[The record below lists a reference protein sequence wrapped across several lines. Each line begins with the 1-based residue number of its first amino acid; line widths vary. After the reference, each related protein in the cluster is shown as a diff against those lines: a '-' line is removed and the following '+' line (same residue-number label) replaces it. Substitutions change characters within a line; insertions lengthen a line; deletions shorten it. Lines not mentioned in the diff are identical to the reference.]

1 MIDSFV
7 TQCPQCHTSF
17 RVSRAQL
24 GIAHGAVR
32 CGACLHVFNA
42 AQQLLSEQPTLVKTA
57 PATAAQPASTPVA
70 AKPAAIVEPAHPRTA
85 EARSAPT
92 PTPTP
97 TPSIAAQATPAGK
110 QPSETLWI
118 HDDLDL
124 DDIDLDEALAQLEE
138 QEQQLSQEFLA
149 IERAPLPAES
159 FLAAHTANKAYDED
173 WAEKLI
179 SNEPAIA
186 RPAPAPII
194 RQLPAAAIPQ
204 PPASPPSVEPMA
216 EPEPELESEPE
227 STAAAKQSTATI
239 LSEPLN
245 AGTYSFLTDS
255 AALELTDD
263 DQPKPYSV
271 PDFTPLEAERDEPK
285 IDDTATAD
293 EQAADQDQDIGDAQ
307 YAPLRQEPELRNEG
321 LLNLA
326 QEPLQLDW
334 REQKKPWGR
343 KLAWLLINL
352 LALLALAGQY
362 ISYHFAEL
370 ARQDQY
376 RPWFAELCPE
386 LGCTLPSKVEIAL
399 IKSSNLVVRSH
410 PDFNGALVVDAI
422 LYNRAAFSQPFPLL
436 ELRFADQTGKL
447 LASRRFKPSEYL
459 AGELAGQD
467 EMPPQTPI
475 HISLD
480 ILDPGAK
487 AVNYSLNFHSP
498 E

>member
-42 AQQLLSEQPTLVKTA
+42 AQQLLSEQPALVKAAQALSVQPTTNLSAA
-57 PATAAQPASTPVA
+57 PVSSATA
-70 AKPAAIVEPAHPRTA
+70 
-85 EARSAPT
+85 
-92 PTPTP
+92 TP
-97 TPSIAAQATPAGK
+97 TPSASPNYAASRIPAASPAPAQATPAGK

-124 DDIDLDEALAQLEE
+124 DDIDLDEALAQLEA
-138 QEQQLSQEFLA
+138 QEQQFSQEFIAL
-149 IERAPLPAES
+149 ERAPLPAER
-159 FLAAHTANKAYDED
+159 FLNAREPIKAYDEE

-179 SNEPAIA
+179 NNQPSPVRPEPA
-186 RPAPAPII
+186 PVI
-194 RQLPAAAIPQ
+194 RQLPAAVAPTQ
-204 PPASPPSVEPMA
+204 PPASTA
-216 EPEPELESEPE
+216 EPEQPAANQQLP
-227 STAAAKQSTATI
+227 AAAPAPTVIT
-239 LSEPLN
+239 EPLV
-245 AGTYSFLTDS
+245 AGTYAFLTDS
-255 AALELTDD
+255 GSLELSSA
-263 DQPKPYSV
+263 DQPQAYSP
-271 PDFTPLEAERDEPK
+271 PDFTPLHDERDEPTL
-285 IDDTATAD
+285 DEHAEPDEQTPEQSPNEAD
-293 EQAADQDQDIGDAQ
+293 EADEDINDAQ
-307 YAPLRQEPELRNEG
+307 YRNLRQEPELRNEG

-343 KLAWLLINL
+343 KLAWALINL
-352 LALLALAGQY
+352 LALAALTGQY

-376 RPWFAELCPE
+376 REWFAGLCPE

-410 PDFNGALVVDAI
+410 PEFSGALVVDAI

-436 ELRFADQTGKL
+436 ELRFADLNGKL
-447 LASRRFKPSEYL
+447 LASRSFKPSEYL
-459 AGELAGQD
+459 AGELAGQA

-480 ILDPGAK
+480 ILDPGSK

>member
-1 MIDSFV
+1 M
-7 TQCPQCHTSF
+7 P
-17 RVSRAQL
+17 
-24 GIAHGAVR
+24 
-32 CGACLHVFNA
+32 
-42 AQQLLSEQPTLVKTA
+42 
-57 PATAAQPASTPVA
+57 
-70 AKPAAIVEPAHPRTA
+70 
-85 EARSAPT
+85 
-92 PTPTP
+92 
-97 TPSIAAQATPAGK
+97 AQATPAGK

-138 QEQQLSQEFLA
+138 QEHQLSQEFLA
-149 IERAPLPAES
+149 LERAPLPAER
-159 FLAAHTANKAYDED
+159 FLSAREPNKAYDED

-179 SNEPAIA
+179 NNEPASA
-186 RPAPAPII
+186 RPAPTPIS
-194 RQLPAAAIPQ
+194 RQLPAAPTPAQ
-204 PPASPPSVEPMA
+204 PPASLMP
-216 EPEPELESEPE
+216 EPEPRVVEAEPSAPTPAE
-227 STAAAKQSTATI
+227 AIT
-239 LSEPLN
+239 SEPLV
-245 AGTYSFLTDS
+245 AGTYAFLADS
-255 AALELTDD
+255 ASLELASDD
-263 DQPKPYSV
+263 PRQPYSA
-271 PDFTPLEAERDEPK
+271 PDFTPLHAERDEPNLDENAAPTEHK
-285 IDDTATAD
+285 QDDRQAD
-293 EQAADQDQDIGDAQ
+293 ADQEIGDAQ
-307 YAPLRQEPELRNEG
+307 YRTLRQEPRLHNEG

-343 KLAWLLINL
+343 KLAWALINL
-352 LALLALAGQY
+352 LALAALTGQY

-376 RPWFAELCPE
+376 RPWFAEFCPQ

-410 PDFNGALVVDAI
+410 PQFNGALVVDAI

-436 ELRFADQTGKL
+436 ELRFADQSGKL
-447 LASRRFKPSEYL
+447 LASRSFKPNEYL
-459 AGELAGQD
+459 AGELAGQV

-480 ILDPGAK
+480 ILDPGTK

>member
-42 AQQLLSEQPTLVKTA
+42 AQQLLSEQPTLIK
-57 PATAAQPASTPVA
+57 PAQASPASTPRVPSA
-70 AKPAAIVEPAHPRTA
+70 AVKPAAVSQPVANTATSTSTSTPAMTA
-85 EARSAPT
+85 Q
-92 PTPTP
+92 
-97 TPSIAAQATPAGK
+97 ITPAGK

-138 QEQQLSQEFLA
+138 QEQQLSQEFLSL
-149 IERAPLPAES
+149 ERAPLPAER
-159 FLAAHTANKAYDED
+159 FLSAHEPSKAYDED

-179 SNEPAIA
+179 NNEPVAE
-186 RPAPAPII
+186 RPAPSPII
-194 RQLPAAAIPQ
+194 RQLPTVAALLPSSDSKSELQFAPVPEQSGAAAAPDK
-204 PPASPPSVEPMA
+204 AS
-216 EPEPELESEPE
+216 
-227 STAAAKQSTATI
+227 I
-239 LSEPLN
+239 NEPLT

-255 AALELTDD
+255 AALELTSA
-263 DQPKPYSV
+263 DQPQPYS
-271 PDFTPLEAERDEPK
+271 PADFTPLEDEHAAAN
-285 IDDTATAD
+285 IGETAQSDAIETEEPSAASATEIAD
-293 EQAADQDQDIGDAQ
+293 
-307 YAPLRQEPELRNEG
+307 APSGNLRQEPELRNEG

-343 KLAWLLINL
+343 KLAWVLLNL
-352 LALLALAGQY
+352 LALAALSGQY

-436 ELRFADQTGKL
+436 ELRFADQGGKL
-447 LASRRFKPSEYL
+447 LASRSFKPSEYL

-480 ILDPGAK
+480 ILDPGTK

>member
-42 AQQLLSEQPTLVKTA
+42 AQQLLSEQPALVKA
-57 PATAAQPASTPVA
+57 AQALSAAQPATTFSTAPAPSATISPAPSSSPNYA
-70 AKPAAIVEPAHPRTA
+70 ASLVPAASTA
-85 EARSAPT
+85 PV
-92 PTPTP
+92 
-97 TPSIAAQATPAGK
+97 QATPAGK

-138 QEQQLSQEFLA
+138 QEHQLSQEFIAL
-149 IERAPLPAES
+149 ERAPLPAER
-159 FLAAHTANKAYDED
+159 FLSVREPIKAYDEE

-179 SNEPAIA
+179 NNQPSAARPEPA
-186 RPAPAPII
+186 PVI
-194 RQLPAAAIPQ
+194 RQLPAAPLATQ
-204 PPASPPSVEPMA
+204 PPANLAPTPEHPAATSPPPTAERAPVSAVEPRV
-216 EPEPELESEPE
+216 
-227 STAAAKQSTATI
+227 
-239 LSEPLN
+239 
-245 AGTYSFLTDS
+245 AGTYAFLTDS
-255 AALELTDD
+255 ASLELSSA
-263 DQPKPYSV
+263 DQPQPYSP
-271 PDFTPLEAERDEPK
+271 PDFTPLHAERDEPTFDEHAEPGEQA
-285 IDDTATAD
+285 DDQSPTEAD
-293 EQAADQDQDIGDAQ
+293 EEINDAQ
-307 YAPLRQEPELRNEG
+307 YRNLRQEPQLRNEG

-343 KLAWLLINL
+343 KLAWILINL
-352 LALLALAGQY
+352 LALAALAGQY
-362 ISYHFAEL
+362 INYHFAEL

-410 PDFNGALVVDAI
+410 PEFSGALVVDAI

-436 ELRFADQTGKL
+436 ELRFADLNGKL
-447 LASRRFKPSEYL
+447 LASRSFKPSEYL
-459 AGELAGQD
+459 AGELAGQA

-480 ILDPGAK
+480 ILDPGSK